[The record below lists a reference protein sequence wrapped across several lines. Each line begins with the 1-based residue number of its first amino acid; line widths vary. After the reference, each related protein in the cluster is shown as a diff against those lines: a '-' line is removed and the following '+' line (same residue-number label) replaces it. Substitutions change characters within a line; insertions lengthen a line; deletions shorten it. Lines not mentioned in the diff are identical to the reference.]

1 MELLKA
7 SRLLYASLQEET
19 DMNSGWINNGG
30 LLIARSPVNL
40 DTLVHS

>member
-7 SRLLYASLQEET
+7 SRSLYASLQEET
-19 DMNSGWINNGG
+19 DMNPGWINNGG

-40 DTLVHS
+40 NILIHS